1 MEGNIR
7 TTPESWADLCDR
19 GLCETLSIGVSTS
32 MSFFNSNMTRTTG
45 SFVKTA
51 FLVSF
56 VTEVLPVTCLCSD
69 GPEMVIE
76 QQSGS
81 PPRMQFQEEGD
92 VGAI

>member
-7 TTPESWADLCDR
+7 TTPESWADLCDG
-19 GLCETLSIGVSTS
+19 GLCETLSIGVATS
-32 MSFFNSNMTRTTG
+32 MSFFNSNMTRIQG

-56 VTEVLPVTCLCSD
+56 VTEVLPATCLCSD

-81 PPRMQFQEEGD
+81 LPGCSFRKREM
-92 VGAI
+92 

>member
-1 MEGNIR
+1 M
-7 TTPESWADLCDR
+7 
-19 GLCETLSIGVSTS
+19 
-32 MSFFNSNMTRTTG
+32 
-45 SFVKTA
+45 KTA

>member
-1 MEGNIR
+1 
-7 TTPESWADLCDR
+7 
-19 GLCETLSIGVSTS
+19 
-32 MSFFNSNMTRTTG
+32 MSFFNSNMTRTKG

-56 VTEVLPVTCLCSD
+56 VTEDLPVTCLCSD

-81 PPRMQFQEEGD
+81 PPRIRKFQEEGD
-92 VGAI
+92 IGAF